1 MGSNPIIFGVG
12 SMTRRREEYGRRGR
26 YRIRCT
32 IMGIAIRGAGRR
44 AGTEKANEEKQGAYE
59 CGFEPYDD
67 ARRQFNIRYYLVAI
81 MFLVFDLE
89 VCYRYPWVVSRGERE
104 RVGYRT
110 IREFRRELIVG
121 YVFVWMVGALEW
133 E

>member
-1 MGSNPIIFGVG
+1 
-12 SMTRRREEYGRRGR
+12 MTRRREEYGRRRR
-26 YRIRCT
+26 YRVRCL
-32 IMGIAIRGAGRR
+32 GRGGVIRGAGIRV
-44 AGTEKANEEKQGAYE
+44 GTEKGNEEKQGAYE

-81 MFLVFDLE
+81 IFLVFDLE

-110 IREFRRELIVG
+110 MMEFRRELIVG

>member
-1 MGSNPIIFGVG
+1 
-12 SMTRRREEYGRRGR
+12 MTRRRDEYGRRMR
-26 YRIRCT
+26 YRVRCRAR
-32 IMGIAIRGAGRR
+32 GIALRGRGRR
-44 AGTEKANEEKQGAYE
+44 AGTEKGNEEKQGAYE

-89 VCYRYPWVVSRGERE
+89 VCYRYPWVVSRGELE
-104 RVGYRT
+104 RRGYRT
-110 IREFRRELIVG
+110 MMEFLLELVVG
-121 YVFVWMVGALEW
+121 YVFVWVVGALEW

>member
-1 MGSNPIIFGVG
+1 
-12 SMTRRREEYGRRGR
+12 MTRIREEYGRRRR
-26 YRIRCT
+26 YRVLCVGR
-32 IMGIAIRGAGRR
+32 GAAIRGAGRR
-44 AGTEKANEEKQGAYE
+44 AGTDKGNEEKQGAYE

-104 RVGYRT
+104 LVGFRT
-110 IREFRRELIVG
+110 MREFRRELIVG
-121 YVFVWMVGALEW
+121 YIFVWMVGALEW
-133 E
+133 ELG